1 MYVRIYVPGPTTII
15 LRAYYR
21 YHICRSLLPGSHESK
36 PWWSIGVNSGYPRV
50 LLLMRSRRWSGAKRS
65 DISPYLTVSREN
77 DHVRKFQ
84 ERLRTACLNL
94 MKLFLLPLSVPRC
107 VRRRWSNERHRKSM
121 DFGRE
126 RGCGGPY
133 FAAPHARLCPRPKRF
148 EFVELAR
155 DISSNCTV
163 EVQARTGISRW
174 YHSFQAVVYT
184 TSCQVHR

>member
-1 MYVRIYVPGPTTII
+1 MPSYWIRRAQHTLKKRKKTIKKQTKYRNTYNMMYVRIYVPGPTTII

-133 FAAPHARLCPRPKRF
+133 L
-148 EFVELAR
+148 
-155 DISSNCTV
+155 
-163 EVQARTGISRW
+163 
-174 YHSFQAVVYT
+174 
-184 TSCQVHR
+184 